1 MLGFQGKILN
11 WSKCTI
17 IGYSWLIFC
26 LEYLHFSPKVKLTSD
41 FPFASISYQNLI
53 SALCSPKISWERFP
67 FHLFSGRV
75 CIKIFFLLV
84 LVVFLFLFCILLSL
98 LYTLKAI
105 HITIA
110 IEESEKFWCILS
122 LANFFFLLLQ
132 IKTVFIA

>member
-1 MLGFQGKILN
+1 MLGFQGKVLN

-41 FPFASISYQNLI
+41 FPFASISYQNLT

-75 CIKIFFLLV
+75 CIKIFFSLSV
-84 LVVFLFLFCILLSL
+84 SGIPLSL
-98 LYTLKAI
+98 LYSAFSFVYIKGYTYHNSYRRIWK
-105 HITIA
+105 
-110 IEESEKFWCILS
+110 ILVYIVTCK
-122 LANFFFLLLQ
+122 FFFLLLQ